1 MKKPTTQT
9 NNPNAPT
16 AVRSSDLLGQSETWF
31 SYDPGDGFET
41 HDTET
46 AARERAEKALQY
58 YKDEAA
64 GDGWDE
70 EVEQI
75 CWGKCAQ
82 KVELLWRKDRPPKD
96 QLDESNCDKDGL
108 AWGEWDEMRDYGLCP
123 NAAYQP
129 PEGEARR
136 LAGDAG

>member
-1 MKKPTTQT
+1 MKPLESENDMEQ
-9 NNPNAPT
+9 PET
-16 AVRSSDLLGQSETWF
+16 ASQPVSPATSRSTDGLGQSETWF
-31 SYDPGDGFET
+31 SYDPGDGFEM
-41 HDTET
+41 HDTEA
-46 AARERAEKALQY
+46 AARERAEKALEY

-70 EVEQI
+70 EVEQV

-123 NAAYQP
+123 NS
-129 PEGEARR
+129 
-136 LAGDAG
+136 D